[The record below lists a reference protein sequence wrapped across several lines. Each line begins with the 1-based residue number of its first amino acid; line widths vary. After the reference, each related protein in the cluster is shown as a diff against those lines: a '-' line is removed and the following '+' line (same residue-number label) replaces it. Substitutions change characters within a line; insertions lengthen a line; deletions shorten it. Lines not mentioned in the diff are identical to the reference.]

1 MESFAQL
8 QGPFQRARK
17 WSDLLPWFPSLLS
30 VRAPMTFK
38 SWFYRRWVTNVC
50 SSSKEVQPQIKAIKT
65 KESIEFS
72 IHCAM
77 MFSVMRKTTLSLLVM
92 VLLLVYTKSAY
103 AYLDP
108 GSGSLVLQVL
118 LGG

>member
-1 MESFAQL
+1 
-8 QGPFQRARK
+8 
-17 WSDLLPWFPSLLS
+17 
-30 VRAPMTFK
+30 
-38 SWFYRRWVTNVC
+38 
-50 SSSKEVQPQIKAIKT
+50 
-65 KESIEFS
+65 
-72 IHCAM
+72 

-118 LGG
+118 LGGVAAVTLVLKLFWHRILTLLGLRKKDIPEP